1 MTDSDVDIAVLR
13 QKIHGMSADGY
24 IDALRERLPEK
35 NIVYGQTPA
44 EEREL
49 LKEAEIAAGF
59 NVPADLLDDAE
70 NLQLF
75 ACSFAGTGHLPMD
88 ALAEHGVAVTN
99 ASGVHGPN
107 IAEHVLGAILS
118 FTRGFHTAWR
128 QKERTEWR
136 SFETHEL
143 RGSTVSVVGL
153 GAIGQTVLDRLDAF
167 GVHSIGVRYSPEK
180 GGPADE
186 ILGFDELH
194 EALAVSDYVVIAA
207 PLTDA
212 TEGMFDA
219 NAFKTM
225 KPDSVLVNI
234 GRGPIVDTDDLV
246 SALKSNAIR
255 GAALDV
261 TDPEPLPSDHDLWT
275 FDNVLIT
282 PHNAGH
288 TPNYWERLADILA
301 RNVEQVEET
310 GSYEELENQVN

>member
-1 MTDSDVDIAVLR
+1 
-13 QKIHGMSADGY
+13 
-24 IDALRERLPEK
+24 
-35 NIVYGQTPA
+35 
-44 EEREL
+44 
-49 LKEAEIAAGF
+49 
-59 NVPADLLDDAE
+59 
-70 NLQLF
+70 
-75 ACSFAGTGHLPMD
+75 
-88 ALAEHGVAVTN
+88 
-99 ASGVHGPN
+99 
-107 IAEHVLGAILS
+107 
-118 FTRGFHTAWR
+118 
-128 QKERTEWR
+128 
-136 SFETHEL
+136 
-143 RGSTVSVVGL
+143 
-153 GAIGQTVLDRLDAF
+153 
-167 GVHSIGVRYSPEK
+167 
-180 GGPADE
+180 
-186 ILGFDELH
+186 
-194 EALAVSDYVVIAA
+194 
-207 PLTDA
+207 
-212 TEGMFDA
+212 MFDA